1 MCQCES
7 CLCHVMNRLRHLR
20 ATLLL
25 QLQLDSQQLREALHQ
40 RSPNIFA
47 KTSHVHAYSLV
58 PPTGRKHKKIKD
70 LILVVKTCKSYRHS
84 LRLKSVTLLQR
95 SISETFTIGVQKHAK
110 STSHG
115 SVRTC
120 RQCHEWYASAATK
133 MHDGCFAFLR
143 LAESV
148 TTNKALPCHESR
160 KSHAN
165 HSMAVA
171 AISLLRKQSGRD
183 KHPTHSIAKHQNTG
197 TTWDHREATK

>member
-1 MCQCES
+1 MSCDES
-7 CLCHVMNRLRHLR
+7 LAAPPGDVASPAAARLSAAARG
-20 ATLLL
+20 
-25 QLQLDSQQLREALHQ
+25 
-40 RSPNIFA
+40 FA
-47 KTSHVHAYSLV
+47 PKESKHFCKDLAYSCIFSGT
-58 PPTGRKHKKIKD
+58 TGRKHKKTKD

-183 KHPTHSIAKHQNTG
+183 RHPTHSIAKHQNTG